1 MSVFRRGDRSTPTGT
16 DTSTPQRELLFAFWE
31 ACDRGEM
38 LSRPVDESYIGFN
51 PPVDV
56 KGVSISQTKPDYNW
70 LELFLLGY
78 LDGPPH
84 RKHVRSQ
91 RDDAMTSRLERK
103 GYEVMRWPF
112 DRWTVGRKKE
122 ILAEVKEIV
131 NRKAL
136 EKIK

>member
-1 MSVFRRGDRSTPTGT
+1 
-16 DTSTPQRELLFAFWE
+16 
-31 ACDRGEM
+31 M
-38 LSRPVDESYIGFN
+38 LARPVDESYIGFN

-56 KGVSISQTKPDYNW
+56 KGTLISQTKPDYNW
-70 LELFLLGY
+70 IELFLLGY

-91 RDDAMTSRLERK
+91 RDDAITWKLEQE

-112 DRWTVGRKKE
+112 DRWTVTRENE

-131 NRKAL
+131 NRKVL
-136 EKIK
+136 KNG